1 MNARTLFKTA
11 SLFAAFALMAPARGA
26 ELDLPRDGWASW
38 EITAVEDAPAWCCW
52 KTWKRDVPGTTCMLD
67 DEGHGFGSRDNQ
79 TTTSMRLY
87 ARLVNGKVER
97 LRTLASS
104 CPVEA
109 KTPIKDLGVVAS
121 DDSARWVLE
130 LVQQERKG
138 PRQQEKHGN
147 EALGALAIHPG
158 SLAFDTLSSIARTD
172 DLAERRKQAIFWLAL
187 VRGPAGADLTRKFMF
202 EDESADVRRHAA
214 FASTIS
220 KSQTIGAD
228 LIRQG
233 NTDKAGEVRA
243 QAWFWLANKG
253 YPNAEESI
261 VAALRKDKEPQVREQ
276 AIFALSRLPDERG
289 TKALIAAAE
298 DQTLSKEQRKRAIFW
313 LAQSESKAAEAYL
326 DKVLAGNVS
335 R

>member
-1 MNARTLFKTA
+1 MNTQTFIKTA
-11 SLFAAFALMAPARGA
+11 SLLAITLMAPAGAA
-26 ELDLPRDGWASW
+26 ELELPRNGWASW

-52 KTWKRDVPGTTCMLD
+52 KTWKRDAPGTTCMLD
-67 DEGHGFGSRDNQ
+67 DGHHGFGSRDKQ

-87 ARLVNGKVER
+87 AHLVDGKVDH

-109 KTPIKDLGVVAS
+109 KTPIQDLGVVAT
-121 DDSARWVLE
+121 DDSARWVIALIE
-130 LVQQERKG
+130 QNRKG
-138 PRQQEKHGN
+138 ARKSEEHGN
-147 EALGALAIHPG
+147 EALGALAVHPG

-187 VRGPAGADLTRKFMF
+187 VRGTAGADLTRNFMF
-202 EDESADVRRHAA
+202 NDDSADVRRHAA
-214 FASTIS
+214 FASTLS
-220 KSQTIGAD
+220 KSQTIGPD

-243 QAWFWLANKG
+243 QAWFWLANSG
-253 YPNAEESI
+253 APNAEEAI
-261 VAALRKDKEPQVREQ
+261 VAALRKDQEAQVREQ

-298 DQTLSKEQRKRAIFW
+298 DRSLSKEQRKRAIFW
-313 LAQSESKAAEAYL
+313 LAQSESKSAQTYL
-326 DKVLAGNVS
+326 DKVLAGNTT